1 MKNNSL
7 SRVDICRHRLLG
19 LLSLTLSLTLGLA
32 TGCSNSAD
40 KGDAVKDTT
49 IKRPND
55 IGDNVVPTDSN
66 TNNALGSAN
75 VGLDI
80 KLVELTG
87 PDIVDFTYRN
97 GRESGN
103 NAILESL
110 GGGVALLDFDND
122 GLLDIFLPGGG
133 TYEGKNVRGLSAG
146 LFRNLG
152 EMKFVEVTD
161 LAGTTPDG
169 LYSHGAQIG
178 DFDNDGFSDVLVT
191 GYGSLQL
198 FHNQGDGTFLE
209 VHEAAHLTSRS
220 WSSSAAWG
228 DFNGDSFL
236 DLYVCNYVSWSFDNH
251 PTCPGPEPGQ
261 IEICPP
267 KSFEG
272 LADSLYFNNGDG
284 TFRDVSKE
292 SGIHLEDKIS
302 DAKGLGVLVGD
313 VDRDNDVDIY
323 VANDTEANFLYLN
336 NGNGTFKELGLL
348 HSVAFDSVGGANGSM
363 GVDMGDYNND
373 LEPDLWVAN
382 YEQESFALY
391 ENRGRGRFLHVSDKT
406 GVSSLGGLFV
416 GFGTLFWD
424 LDLDGDE
431 DLVVANGH
439 VIKYPTSKRVDQL
452 PLLLINDKGQRF
464 VRKRFDPGDDYFGT
478 PHSGRGLAIGDLDED
493 GDADMVFANNVQPAA
508 IIDNRTENANHWV
521 RVRLI
526 GRRGNRDAVGAAL
539 ILHTSSGDQLRMI
552 KGGGS
557 YLSQSES
564 RLYWGVAEGSTLT
577 GLTIIWPSGLE
588 QKLDSITLDDT
599 HVVLEPVE

>member
-272 LADSLYFNNGDG
+272 LADTLYFNNGDG

-348 HSVAFDSVGGANGSM
+348 HSVATWVTTTVTWNPTCGSRITSRSPLPSM
-363 GVDMGDYNND
+363 RT
-373 LEPDLWVAN
+373 VAADA
-382 YEQESFALY
+382 SCMSAT
-391 ENRGRGRFLHVSDKT
+391 RPASPA
-406 GVSSLGGLFV
+406 
-416 GFGTLFWD
+416 W
-424 LDLDGDE
+424 
-431 DLVVANGH
+431 AAC
-439 VIKYPTSKRVDQL
+439 
-452 PLLLINDKGQRF
+452 LLASAR
-464 VRKRFDPGDDYFGT
+464 
-478 PHSGRGLAIGDLDED
+478 
-493 GDADMVFANNVQPAA
+493 
-508 IIDNRTENANHWV
+508 
-521 RVRLI
+521 
-526 GRRGNRDAVGAAL
+526 
-539 ILHTSSGDQLRMI
+539 SSGTSIWTAMRTWWWPMAM
-552 KGGGS
+552 S
-557 YLSQSES
+557 SSTRHPNES
-564 RLYWGVAEGSTLT
+564 ISCRCC
-577 GLTIIWPSGLE
+577 
-588 QKLDSITLDDT
+588 
-599 HVVLEPVE
+599 